1 MLSGIKADQSDSLPP
16 PSLPSSPQQLELE
29 GSQSVVSVVVSLVLS
44 GLALSMVPELELLP
58 LIIQS

>member
-1 MLSGIKADQSDSLPP
+1 MLSGLKADQSDFPPP

-29 GSQSVVSVVVSLVLS
+29 GSLAVASVVVSLVLS